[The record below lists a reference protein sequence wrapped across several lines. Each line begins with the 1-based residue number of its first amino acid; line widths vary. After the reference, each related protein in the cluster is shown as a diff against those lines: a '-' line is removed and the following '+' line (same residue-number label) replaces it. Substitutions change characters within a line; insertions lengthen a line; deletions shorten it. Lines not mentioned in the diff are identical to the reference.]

1 MEYYGITA
9 INNVSYK
16 SYLHNRCQTVS
27 VYNKKINNSSLA
39 NSTKVKHV
47 NEQGSKLGLLFF
59 ITYMNSLPEVINN
72 GSVRVFFVSDTSI

>member
-9 INNVSYK
+9 INNAPYK
-16 SYLHNRCQTVS
+16 SYLHNRCQKVC

-59 ITYMNSLPEVINN
+59 LTYMNDLPEVINN
-72 GSVRVFFVSDTSI
+72 GSICVLFVSDTSI